1 MKQHLQT
8 KHGILSP
15 DDLQLNSNEE
25 IQIHID
31 KMIRKVTPYCVP
43 KQVELKQVTAEWLV
57 TDSLPF
63 NVVHRKGYKKM
74 IQRFDPAFILPNNK
88 GIKKDLTIAYQKSI
102 LALKKLISITCET
115 ASITTDLW
123 TAHTVERIEYL
134 HTGERIKEYLNEKIE
149 EFELTEKIV
158 YAITDNEK
166 I

>member
-102 LALKKLISITCET
+102 LALKNGIQYTTLLVINSSIEALKFEFADSSTLTLE
-115 ASITTDLW
+115 
-123 TAHTVERIEYL
+123 E
-134 HTGERIKEYLNEKIE
+134 LNKIINE
-149 EFELTEKIV
+149 NKIN
-158 YAITDNEK
+158 INE
-166 I
+166 